1 MDISKLH
8 TSHLSY
14 LIYYG
19 KTDAIKID
27 VSREILKRDEKI
39 DYATIINL
47 CCYGLTKDIAETAFD
62 LLVHDES
69 TTYKTYAKIR
79 DYCNHKKNNPEI
91 IDKCESIMLY
101 HADADCEDLVSIY
114 KFTGNQS
121 HREMAMKK
129 VCEDVLVTSINLWTI
144 MQGDKNTSTEIAEKA
159 KLKFATH
166 SGTSLDDLEIQAY
179 RSESHEESIF
189 WQEALL
195 NRVDIRSKYLT
206 FLVEKGVTEE
216 IKTKA
221 QTLFDSEYHVY
232 LRSISG
238 YIL

>member
-8 TSHLSY
+8 ISHLSY

-39 DYATIINL
+39 DHATIMNL

-62 LLVHDES
+62 LLVHDEATS
-69 TTYKTYAKIR
+69 YKTYAKIR

-91 IDKCESIMLY
+91 IDKCESIML
-101 HADADCEDLVSIY
+101 HHPDADCEDLVSIY
-114 KFTGNQS
+114 KFTGNRS

-129 VCEDVLVTSINLWTI
+129 VCEEVLVTSINLWTI
-144 MQGDKNTSTEIAEKA
+144 MQDGKNTSPDIGEKA
-159 KLKFATH
+159 KLKFVIHPKT
-166 SGTSLDDLEIQAY
+166 DLHDIKML
-179 RSESHEESIF
+179 SSNSKIHEDRLF

-195 NRVDIRSKYLT
+195 ARPDINLKYLGY
-206 FLVEKGVTEE
+206 LNEYGVTDQ
-216 IKTKA
+216 IKSKA
-221 QTLFDSEYHVY
+221 KLLLDSEYHVY
-232 LRSISG
+232 LGSISG